1 MATYA
6 TNRDLKDVFPD
17 IDSFDTKTT
26 LYGWVAICTHAGHTI
41 YQASNTGLITTLFAN
56 GKDLTSF
63 KLTESYTD
71 STINTAEAVDV
82 NETAIDV
89 SDGSAFSQGDVI
101 RIDSE
106 KMIVTGIS
114 SNTLT
119 VTRGFFGTTIA
130 THNTSVDVYIG
141 IEWENVH
148 YKWIYNEESDSVLF
162 LDANS
167 TNPNDSLMES
177 GEDWG
182 DIRTRYLLNS
192 SKYLDS
198 MLDGK
203 LPREQFKDQDGN
215 YDYIIVRTTALLA
228 CSFLI
233 RAAQPTSEIADAL
246 FLEANTNIA
255 SLNDG
260 STKLSWQTTGDASM
274 GVIREGSVSGS
285 LRVIDTRGAYAGIYD
300 RIGVKITTAGVIGTA
315 VYSYWAGDSDRLGS
329 ERMNQSEDASYSDTI
344 NGNYQPV
351 GNGLYI
357 RFAGDTGDSATIND
371 YWEIEVVGK
380 NETADLGYPRSMRVT
395 RR

>member
-26 LYGWVAICTHAGHTI
+26 LYGWVVDSGSRYKAENC
-41 YQASNTGLITTLFAN
+41 GLVTQLFAN
-56 GKDLTSF
+56 GENLGNA
-63 KLTESYTD
+63 ESSSANVSANGEWYYTD
-71 STINTAEAVDV
+71 DV
-82 NETAIDV
+82 C
-89 SDGSAFSQGDVI
+89 
-101 RIDSE
+101 
-106 KMIVTGIS
+106 
-114 SNTLT
+114 
-119 VTRGFFGTTIA
+119 
-130 THNTSVDVYIG
+130 Y
-141 IEWENVH
+141 
-148 YKWIYNEESDSVLF
+148 YY
-162 LDANS
+162 NS
-167 TNPNDSLMES
+167 TANPNDILMES

-315 VYSYWAGDSDRLGS
+315 VYSYWAGDSDRVGS
-329 ERMNQSEDASYSDTI
+329 ERMNQSEAASYSDTI

-380 NETADLGYPRSMRVT
+380 NETTDLGYPRSMRVT
-395 RR
+395 RK

>member
-26 LYGWVAICTHAGHTI
+26 LYGWVVDSGSRYKAENC
-41 YQASNTGLITTLFAN
+41 GLITQLFAN
-56 GKDLTSF
+56 GENLGNA
-63 KLTESYTD
+63 ESSSANVSANGEWYYTD
-71 STINTAEAVDV
+71 DV
-82 NETAIDV
+82 C
-89 SDGSAFSQGDVI
+89 
-101 RIDSE
+101 
-106 KMIVTGIS
+106 
-114 SNTLT
+114 
-119 VTRGFFGTTIA
+119 
-130 THNTSVDVYIG
+130 Y
-141 IEWENVH
+141 
-148 YKWIYNEESDSVLF
+148 YY
-162 LDANS
+162 NS
-167 TNPNDSLMES
+167 TANPNDILMES

-315 VYSYWAGDSDRLGS
+315 VYSYWAGDSDRVGS
-329 ERMNQSEDASYSDTI
+329 ERMNQSEAASYSDTI